1 MELRV
6 KVSETMRFFRVKKH
20 WTNYMILL
28 ILFLVTSIFSFKQ
41 SLHWDELIYLDA
53 STYTYIP
60 RPENSYAFVKLGH
73 YALLSLLVLFT
84 GQSLNA
90 FYALRTTFAIITFSF
105 ILVVY
110 SFAFMFMKSNRLQ
123 SLCTALI
130 LIVSPMIIYLNARLL
145 AEIPSILIA
154 LIGCFIL
161 LLGFKKRKY
170 HLSLVSGF
178 VSFLGFV
185 FRVTALITYVS
196 FVVSLVTVDLL
207 SKKKRRIKKGI
218 SKSPIT
224 FLKIG
229 NNIVWYALGS
239 AFTFGLSFLCW
250 VGLYGFTP
258 FLRFYSVAVESGMYP
273 TYMVGIYGF
282 YISVSI
288 LNFVIEL
295 FPFVPFAL
303 LSLIVHKKD
312 ALLKTSCLWVALSSL
327 PIIFI
332 ISPGAYFETRQ
343 GHFNIVP
350 LSILSAFSLAYLSKH
365 APKIFKKKRIK
376 KVSKYLTKHFIKKH
390 SKEYRLRYWRPYI
403 SLAMLFS
410 IITISSFY
418 LAAYQPNVQ
427 WQTDDAVKVANWV
440 ETNYPTSLI
449 LASRDSYFF
458 IRFCFSNLQV
468 YQLRSDMDV
477 NTLFSLTANK
487 TILLWYTGTTKE
499 ERLWMEYN
507 EGLISQKLYSLGKIT
522 IYLCR
527 QL

>member
-1 MELRV
+1 
-6 KVSETMRFFRVKKH
+6 
-20 WTNYMILL
+20 
-28 ILFLVTSIFSFKQ
+28 
-41 SLHWDELIYLDA
+41 LIYLDA

-60 RPENSYAFVKLGH
+60 RPENSYAFVKVGH

-196 FVVSLVTVDLL
+196 FVVSLVIVDLL
-207 SKKKRRIKKGI
+207 SKKKSRIMKSI
-218 SKSPIT
+218 SKSPIS

-229 NNIVWYALGS
+229 NNMVWYAIGS

-258 FLRFYSVAVESGMYP
+258 FLRFYLVAVESGMYP
-273 TYMVGIYGF
+273 TYMVRINGF
-282 YISVSI
+282 YSSVSI
-288 LNFVIEL
+288 LNFAIEL

-350 LSILSAFSLAYLSKH
+350 LSILSAFSLAY
-365 APKIFKKKRIK
+365 I
-376 KVSKYLTKHFIKKH
+376 SKYLINHFIKNH
-390 SKEYRLRYWRPYI
+390 SSARLLRYWGPYI

-427 WQTDDAVKVANWV
+427 WQIGDAVKVANWV
-440 ETNYPTSLI
+440 ETNYPTSPI
-449 LASRDSYFF
+449 FASRDSYFL
-458 IRFCFSNLQV
+458 IRFCFPNLHL
-468 YQLRSDMDV
+468 YRLHGDMDV
-477 NTLFSLTANK
+477 NTLFSLAANK
-487 TILLWYTGTTKE
+487 TILLWCTGTQE
-499 ERLWMEYN
+499 ERLLTEYH
-507 EGLISQKLYSLGKIT
+507 EGIISQNLYSSGKIS
-522 IYLCR
+522 IYYLCNQSTAR
-527 QL
+527 